1 MKVHIRRNFMKLLFI
16 KLSSVSL
23 QICVSIFHLLF
34 SFLVWPDYHFNN
46 NYLDRQACANSI
58 GPKSDAAEFKV
69 KHIS

>member
-1 MKVHIRRNFMKLLFI
+1 MKLLFI

-46 NYLDRQACANSI
+46 NYLDRQACANRI
-58 GPKSDAAEFKV
+58 GPK
-69 KHIS
+69 